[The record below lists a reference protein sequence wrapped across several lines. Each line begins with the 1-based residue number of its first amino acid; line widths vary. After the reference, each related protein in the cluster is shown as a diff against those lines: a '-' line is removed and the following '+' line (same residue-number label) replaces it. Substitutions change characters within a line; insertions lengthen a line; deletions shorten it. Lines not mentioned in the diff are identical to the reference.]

1 MQGENSMYL
10 KDYDI
15 MKFNGGFR
23 LVSKNDPD
31 NKFDPMDQGL
41 FKPGD
46 VFRVGY
52 NGWLEQVGNDF
63 DDLEAQAKQNDVA

>member
-1 MQGENSMYL
+1 MQGETKMYL

-15 MKFNGGFR
+15 IKINDGFR
-23 LVSKNDPD
+23 LVNKADPD
-31 NKFDPMDQGL
+31 NKFDPMDEGL

-52 NGWLEQVGNDF
+52 NGWLEHVNNDF
-63 DDLEAQAKQNDVA
+63 DDLTAASATK

>member
-1 MQGENSMYL
+1 MQGETSMYL

-15 MKFNGGFR
+15 MKFNDGFR
-23 LVSKNDPD
+23 LVNKNDPD
-31 NKFDPMDQGL
+31 NKFLPMDEGL

-52 NGWLEQVGNDF
+52 NGWLQHVGNDF
-63 DDLEAQAKQNDVA
+63 DEIEERIKQNDVA

>member
-1 MQGENSMYL
+1 MYL

-15 MKFNGGFR
+15 IKINDGFR
-23 LVSKNDPD
+23 LVSKADPD
-31 NKFDPMDQGL
+31 NKFDPMDEGL

-52 NGWLEQVGNDF
+52 NGWLEHVNNDF
-63 DDLEAQAKQNDVA
+63 DDLTAASATK